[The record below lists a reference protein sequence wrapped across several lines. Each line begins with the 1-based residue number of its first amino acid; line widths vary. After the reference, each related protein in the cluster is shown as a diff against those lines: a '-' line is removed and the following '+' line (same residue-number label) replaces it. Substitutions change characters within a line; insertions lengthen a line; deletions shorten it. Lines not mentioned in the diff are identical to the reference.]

1 MKYMEKKLTIL
12 LVEDDEAECKAM
24 SNYIEST
31 TDIELVGITK
41 DSMQALE
48 YFSFYQPDVIVLDLE
63 LHYGKG
69 DGLSFLENMAQQNI
83 EHQPFILVT
92 TNNNSQII
100 HNQARKFGADFI
112 ISKYKEN
119 YSAKNSIQFLR
130 ALKQSI
136 QRSNKSDSARD
147 VSYNTPEAPQ
157 KHQERMDKR
166 LFTEFNNIGISPKMK
181 GRKYLIQ
188 AVQLLLEDPTS
199 KVCLLIANKHSK
211 TEASVSRAMQ
221 NAINNAWSSCNIDNL
236 TKYYTAHIRSDKCVP
251 TYMEF
256 IHYYADKIK
265 CDL

>member
-1 MKYMEKKLTIL
+1 MENNLTIL
-12 LVEDDEAECKAM
+12 LVEDDEAECQAM

-31 TDIELVGITK
+31 TDVKLVGITK

-48 YFSFYQPDVIVLDLE
+48 YFSSYQPDVIVLDLE
-63 LHYGKG
+63 LHNGKG
-69 DGLSFLENMAQQNI
+69 DGLSFLENMAQQKI
-83 EHQPFILVT
+83 DHKPFILVT

-112 ISKYKEN
+112 IPKYKEN
-119 YSAKNSIQFLR
+119 YSAQNSVQFLR

-136 QRSNKSDSARD
+136 QRSNKSNSVRS
-147 VSYNTPEAPQ
+147 VSYNTPHTPQ
-157 KHQERMDKR
+157 KPQEKMEKR
-166 LFTEFNNIGISPKMK
+166 LFSEFNHIGISPKMK
-181 GRKYLIQ
+181 GRKYLTN
-188 AVQLLLEDPTS
+188 AVQILLEDPTS
-199 KVCLLIANKHSK
+199 KVCFIIANKYSK

-221 NAINNAWSSCNIDNL
+221 NAINNAWSSCNMDNL

-265 CDL
+265 TDL

>member
-1 MKYMEKKLTIL
+1 MERDLTIL
-12 LVEDDEAECKAM
+12 LVEDDDAECQAI

-31 TDIELVGITK
+31 TDIKLVGITK

-48 YFSFYQPDVIVLDLE
+48 YFSSYQPDVIVLDLE

-69 DGLSFLENMAQQNI
+69 DGLSFLENIALQNI
-83 EHQPFILVT
+83 DHQPFILVT

-112 ISKYKEN
+112 IPKYKEN
-119 YSAKNSIQFLR
+119 YSAQYNIQFLR

-136 QRSNKSDSARD
+136 QCSNKSKYARS
-147 VSYNTPEAPQ
+147 VSYNTPETPQ
-157 KHQERMDKR
+157 KHQESMEKR
-166 LFTEFNNIGISPKMK
+166 LFSEFNHIGISPKMK
-181 GRKYLIQ
+181 GRKYLTY
-188 AVQLLLEDPTS
+188 AVQILLEDPTS
-199 KVCLLIANKHSK
+199 KVCLLIANKYSK

-251 TYMEF
+251 TYLEF

-265 CDL
+265 TDL